1 MRVLM
6 LADHCN
12 PEWPS
17 LPIVAYKA
25 IVAIAELADVTVVTS
40 VRNRVNITKHG
51 FGAAK
56 VEYIDTEY
64 IAAPIHKFASFIR
77 GDEGAWTTVVALT
90 YPSYIAF
97 ERDSY
102 RRFRPQLQAGEF
114 DLVHR
119 MSPMSPT
126 LPSYIAKRLKNSH
139 RIPFV
144 LGPLNGGLR
153 WPAEFRQ
160 ERSREREWLSYLRN
174 AYKLMPYYGSTYRD
188 ATAILASFSH
198 TINDL
203 PEQARPRIMDFP
215 EVGFDPE
222 LFSDTIHR
230 ETKKEKTILIAGRM
244 VPYKLPDV
252 TIEAYVRSPIL
263 QQHRLVVVGDGPLK
277 SLMEQRVKTAGLSE
291 RVIFTGNLKQA
302 EVGDWMRKA
311 DIFSFPTIREL
322 GAGALVEAMACGMAC
337 VTVDY
342 GAPATLIRGD
352 LGVKVPLGDKQAITL
367 NLQQAL
373 EELITND
380 ERIRTLG
387 YNARE
392 YVNKLLTW
400 QAKAKFTLQVYDW
413 ALGRGEKPDFWAQ
426 HQHVGS

>member
-17 LPIVAYKA
+17 LPAVAYKA
-25 IVAIAELADVTVVTS
+25 IRAIAELADVTVITS
-40 VRNRVNITKHG
+40 VRNRENITKHG
-51 FGAAK
+51 FGLAK
-56 VEYIDTEY
+56 VEYINTEY

-77 GDEGAWTTVVALT
+77 GNEGAWTTVVALN

-102 RRFRPQLQAGEF
+102 RRFRSQLQAGEF

-119 MSPMSPT
+119 ISPMSPT
-126 LPSYIAKRLKNSH
+126 LPSYIAKRLKHRH

-144 LGPLNGGLR
+144 LGPLNGGLP
-153 WPAEFRQ
+153 WPVEFRR

-198 TINDL
+198 TVNDL
-203 PEQARPRIMDFP
+203 PEQARPRTIDFP

-222 LFSDTIHR
+222 LFSGVAHR
-230 ETKKEKTILIAGRM
+230 ETKTEKTMLIAGRM

-252 TIEAYVRSPIL
+252 TVEAYARSPVL
-263 QQHRLVVVGDGPLK
+263 QKHRLVVVGDGPLK
-277 SLMEQRVKTAGLSE
+277 SQMEQRIRSAGLSK
-291 RVIFTGNLKQA
+291 RVTFTGNLKQT
-302 EVGDWMRKA
+302 EVGQWMRKA

-342 GAPATLIRGD
+342 GAPATLIRNE
-352 LGVKVPLGDKQAITL
+352 LGIKVPLGDKETITAGM
-367 NLQQAL
+367 QRAL
-373 EELITND
+373 EELVANE
-380 ERIRTLG
+380 ERIRALG
-387 YNARE
+387 DNARH
-392 YVNKLLTW
+392 YVETLFTW
-400 QAKAKFTLQVYDW
+400 QAKARFTLRVYEW
-413 ALGRGEKPDFWAQ
+413 ALGRGEKPDFWTQ
-426 HQHVGS
+426 

>member
-1 MRVLM
+1 MRILM

-17 LPIVAYKA
+17 LPAVAYKA
-25 IVAIAELADVTVVTS
+25 IRAIAELADVTVITS
-40 VRNRVNITKHG
+40 VRNRENIVKHG
-51 FGAAK
+51 FGLAK

-64 IAAPIHKFASFIR
+64 VAAPIHKFAGLIR
-77 GDEGAWTTVVALT
+77 GNEGAWTTVVALN

-102 RRFRPQLQAGEF
+102 RRFRSRLQAGEF

-119 MSPMSPT
+119 ISPMSPT
-126 LPSYIAKRLKNSH
+126 LPSYIAKRLKHRH

-144 LGPLNGGLR
+144 LGPLNGGLP
-153 WPAEFRQ
+153 WPAEFRR

-188 ATAILASFSH
+188 ATAILASFAH
-198 TINDL
+198 TVNDL
-203 PEQARPRIMDFP
+203 PKQARPRIIDFP

-222 LFSDTIHR
+222 LFSGVAHR
-230 ETKKEKTILIAGRM
+230 ETRTEKTILIAGRM

-263 QQHRLVVVGDGPLK
+263 QKHRLVVVGDGPLK
-277 SLMEQRVKTAGLSE
+277 SQMEHRVNAAGLSE
-291 RVIFTGNLKQA
+291 RVTFTGSLKQA
-302 EVGDWMRKA
+302 EVGEWMRKA

-342 GAPATLIRGD
+342 GAPATLIRNN
-352 LGVKVPLGDKQAITL
+352 LGIKVPLGDKQTITAGM
-367 NLQQAL
+367 QRAL
-373 EELITND
+373 EELVTNE

-387 YNARE
+387 DNARQ
-392 YVNKLLTW
+392 YVEKLLTW
-400 QAKAKFTLQVYDW
+400 RAKAGFTLRIYEW

-426 HQHVGS
+426 